1 MEIKLTPVF
10 FIPTDFRI
18 REKLVLNLMKIAV
31 FLCCLTAFS
40 FTPNSVLSQNA
51 KVVIDMDKTLT
62 VDQVFDLIKNQTEYR
77 FIYQEG
83 IFNSFPQVSLKKG
96 TIQANDLLQKSL
108 AGSNFNFDF
117 ISNNTIV
124 VKESSHKTEG
134 YQQSISGRVT
144 DENGLPLIGVNILI
158 KGGQHGT
165 MTDFDGEYI
174 LKIPGDIQSA
184 LLVFS
189 FMGYEDKE
197 INIGDKTIIDVQMKP
212 SETSLEEVV
221 LTGYYTRK
229 RESFTGAQ
237 TTIKGEE
244 LTSISSGNVLSA
256 LSVAE
261 PSFKLMENNN
271 FGSDPNRLPDF
282 QIRGESS
289 MNTSLNSEFKNN
301 PNLPTFILDGFEVSG
316 ELIFDL
322 DPNRVESITILK
334 DAAATAI
341 YGSRAA
347 NGVVIIETK
356 RPKAGKLNIHY
367 NMNLDFVTADLTD
380 YDLMNAREKLEYEQ
394 LAGLY
399 YSFNVSLNEE
409 LQNLYNERLG
419 LVEQGVNTDWISIP
433 VRKLGVAD
441 SHSLFFEGGDDDFLY
456 SFSVNQKETVGAM
469 KGSGRKRT
477 GIAIKLQHNRK
488 KTKFMNTLTFNK
500 VNIQNSEYGSFSEY
514 TYLNPYFYPYNKN
527 GGIRKDL
534 YTFNDGTVVPNYLY
548 NSTLN
553 IKDQSDYNNLL
564 NNFSFIW
571 DVNNDF
577 RITSRLGIN
586 VQKGNTDKFIPA
598 EHTDFSNSTV
608 KGRYH
613 KSGEDILTYDGN
625 IVLSY
630 NKIIKEKHLL
640 NATGIYNISESKR
653 DGFSFVGENYP
664 NSNLD
669 HVSMG
674 TQYEKGG
681 SPGGNYELQRLMG
694 IAGNLNYA
702 YDNRYVADVSVR
714 TDASSIFGANDRWGT
729 FFGGGIGWNLHKE
742 DFFELNS
749 KVQLLKLR
757 ASFGQTGGTKF
768 NPFQSFMTYNYNNP
782 ALDGMTYKGN
792 LGALLIALG
801 NPDLKWQKNDKFN
814 FGVDFMLFSDRL
826 SGTFN
831 YYNEISKNQLIDVTL
846 APSVGFPTY
855 TENLGRVKNE
865 GVELNLKYAILLT
878 EESALRWDVFANILH
893 NKNSLLQIN
902 NALTAFN
909 DKQDNVAGNEDNP
922 ITKPL
927 VKYQEGKSINTIWA
941 VESLGIDPNSGKEIF
956 VDRAGNLTDEYN
968 FSDQKPL
975 AVGDPDLE
983 GNFGTL
989 FRLQGFELGAYFYF
1003 KLGGYTYNQ
1012 TLVDKVE
1019 NVNPLNNADKRVL
1032 YDRWKNQGDIALFKA
1047 IDNTSRTYPTSRFIQ
1062 KDNELRLAS
1071 LNISYDFDNT
1081 LISNWG
1087 LDRLKLTLI
1096 ANDLFRI
1103 NTADIERGISYPFA
1117 RYYSLNF
1124 QVSL

>member
-1 MEIKLTPVF
+1 MEFNLTSVC
-10 FIPTDFRI
+10 FIPIAIGI
-18 REKLVLNLMKIAV
+18 RKKLLLNMMKIAV

-40 FTPNSVLSQNA
+40 FTPNTILSQNA
-51 KVVIDMDKTLT
+51 QVTIDVDKTLS
-62 VDQVFDLIKNQTEYR
+62 VDQVFDLIMKQTEYR

-83 IFNSFPQVSLKKG
+83 IFNNFPKVELKKG
-96 TIQANDLLQKSL
+96 TIKANDLLQKSL
-108 AGSNFNFDF
+108 SGGNFNFDF
-117 ISNNTIV
+117 TSENTIII
-124 VKESSHKTEG
+124 KETPQNANVF
-134 YQQSISGRVT
+134 QQTVSGKVI
-144 DENGLPLIGVNILI
+144 DENGLPLIGVNILV
-158 KGGQHGT
+158 KGMQKGT
-165 MTDFDGEYI
+165 MTNFDGEYVLRI
-174 LKIPGDIQSA
+174 SA
-184 LLVFS
+184 NMESSVLVFS
-189 FMGYEDKE
+189 FIGYEDKE
-197 INIGDKTIIDVQMKP
+197 IKIGDKKIIDVQLQP

-221 LTGYYTRK
+221 LTGYYQRK
-229 RESFTGAQ
+229 KESFTGAQ

-244 LTSISSGNVLSA
+244 LMSISSGNVLSA

-289 MNTSLNSEFKNN
+289 MNTSLNSEFQNN

-316 ELIFDL
+316 ELVFDL

-367 NMNLDFVTADLTD
+367 NMNFDFVTADLTD
-380 YDLMNAREKLEYEQ
+380 YDLMNAREKLEYEK

-399 YSFNVSLNEE
+399 YSFNVSLNEQYQE
-409 LQNLYNERLG
+409 LYNERLR

-433 VRKLGVAD
+433 VRKLGVAH
-441 SHSLFFEGGDDDFLY
+441 SHSLFLEGGDEHFLY
-456 SFSVNQKETVGAM
+456 SFNVNQKETVGAM

-477 GIAIKLQHNRK
+477 GISIKLQHNREK
-488 KTKFMNTLTFNK
+488 VKFMNTLSFNK
-500 VNIQNSEYGSFSEY
+500 VNVQNSEYGSFSEY
-514 TYLNPYFYPYNKN
+514 THLNPYFYPYNKN
-527 GGIRKDL
+527 GNIRENL
-534 YTFNDGTVVPNYLY
+534 HNFNDGTVVPNYLY

-571 DVNNDF
+571 DINNDF
-577 RITSRLGIN
+577 RVTSRLGIN

-598 EHTDFSNSTV
+598 EHTDFSNSTI
-608 KGRYH
+608 KGRYT

-625 IVLSY
+625 VVVSY
-630 NKIIKEKHLL
+630 NKTLGEKHLL

-669 HVSMG
+669 HISMG
-674 TQYEKGG
+674 TQYETGG
-681 SPGGNYELQRLMG
+681 SPGGNYELQRLIG

-702 YDNRYVADVSVR
+702 YDNRYVADFSVR
-714 TDASSIFGANDRWGT
+714 TDASSVFGADDRWGT
-729 FFGGGIGWNLHKE
+729 FFAGGIGWNLHKE
-742 DFFELNS
+742 DFFALDSN
-749 KVQLLKLR
+749 VQLLKLR

-782 ALDGMTYKGN
+782 ALDGMTYNGN

-801 NPDLKWQKNDKFN
+801 NPNLKWQRNDKLN
-814 FGVDFMLFSDRL
+814 FGVDFMLFSGKL
-826 SGTFN
+826 NGTFN

-846 APSVGFPTY
+846 APSVGFLTY

-865 GVELNLKYAILLT
+865 GIELNLKYAILQSD
-878 EESALRWDVFANILH
+878 ESDLRWDIFANVLH
-893 NKNSLLQIN
+893 NNNSLLEIN
-902 NALTAFN
+902 NALTAYN
-909 DKQDNVAGNEDNP
+909 NRQDNLAGNEDNP
-922 ITKPL
+922 VTKTL

-941 VESLGIDPNSGKEIF
+941 VESLGIDPNTGKEIF
-956 VDRAGNLTDEYN
+956 SDKDGNLTDEYS

-989 FRLQGFELGAYFYF
+989 FKLKGFELGAYFYF
-1003 KLGGYTYNQ
+1003 KFGGHTYNQ

-1019 NVNPLNNADKRVL
+1019 NVDPRNNADKRVL

-1047 IDNTSRTYPTSRFIQ
+1047 IDNTSKTYPTSRFIQ

-1071 LNISYDFDNT
+1071 LNLSYNFENT
-1081 LISNWG
+1081 LIDNWG
-1087 LDRLKLTLI
+1087 LDRLKVTLI
-1096 ANDLFRI
+1096 ANDLFRV
-1103 NTADIERGISYPFA
+1103 NTANIERGISYPFA
-1117 RYYSLNF
+1117 RYYSVNF